1 MAFKII
7 SHGEYIEMDSINL
20 VKRYE
25 LSGVYP
31 KIISTSQHR
40 YQVWLSDTAYLDELF
55 ETYENAESTCNY
67 IRGLYYN
74 IMGTW
79 KAGG

>member
-1 MAFKII
+1 MEYKII
-7 SHGEYIEMDSINL
+7 SHGEYIEMDTVGL

-25 LSGVYP
+25 LSGIYP
-31 KIISTSQHR
+31 KIISITQHKYR
-40 YQVWLSDTAYLDELF
+40 VWLSETAYLDELY
-55 ETYENAESTCNY
+55 ETYEQAESTCNY
-67 IRGLYYN
+67 IRRLYYN